1 MYSKEEMKKEVDNR
15 VTELKG
21 ILDDLKLQ
29 FDNQTIDASVWLY
42 SFSYI

>member
-15 VTELKG
+15 VTELRG

-29 FDNQTIDASVWLY
+29 FDNQTIDASVELLL
-42 SFSYI
+42 FSNI